1 MNNEKVK
8 FFKDKPDI
16 SMCIT
21 NDNIINITGMIGSG
35 KSTMANK
42 YRNNEEYIVISLD
55 CLYKGQ
61 DKENSNIHVEIINQF
76 IKEKF
81 PEKNNFEYFNE
92 YYNIILEY
100 IKQQE
105 KIGVIE
111 GQQIYRYIDIN
122 NIKGKII
129 VKRTSIFNCWYRSIR
144 RHITKKYKLYKNG
157 EISLK
162 KYIKNSWYWIKRRT
176 FQIRHY
182 KKMNTFLY
190 KLVENSVINTAI

>member
-55 CLYKGQ
+55 CLYKDQ
-61 DKENSNIHVEIINQF
+61 DKENSNIHVENINQF

-129 VKRTSIFNCWYRSIR
+129 VKRSSIFHCWYRSIR

>member
-122 NIKGKII
+122 NIKGK
-129 VKRTSIFNCWYRSIR
+129 
-144 RHITKKYKLYKNG
+144 
-157 EISLK
+157 
-162 KYIKNSWYWIKRRT
+162 
-176 FQIRHY
+176 
-182 KKMNTFLY
+182 
-190 KLVENSVINTAI
+190 